1 MQVKV
6 RKVNKDGMVRLETSG
21 EIKEVII
28 NEDFLNPNNETIA
41 VCFRG
46 DTSSGIIDFTPNELN
61 KLMNTVKKRMHL
73 IKGMKTIT
81 TQA

>member
-6 RKVNKDGMVRLETSG
+6 RKVSKDGMVRLETSG